1 MSEEFA
7 LFFLA
12 FSVCSPFFFPFFFFS
27 PPSNCSHTKKREIL
41 QKYTTEREREREGK
55 EKRDFLRMSAS
66 DRRAPLSFASSEHH
80 HRVPPPRRED
90 EDDIDEKR
98 EEKEEKKET
107 TTGTTTTTTTTTAGA
122 AALDDEERVVVSENV
137 LSFLEQFERS
147 MEELQKE
154 CALVNEDARAHAR
167 ELEKDV
173 IDMMADLERKCEEG
187 SRKNWERREELL
199 AIKEKSFKAME
210 IFKTM

>member
-1 MSEEFA
+1 VS
-7 LFFLA
+7 
-12 FSVCSPFFFPFFFFS
+12 SSPFFSILFS
-27 PPSNCSHTKKREIL
+27 LYESALTSKRDKKYTQREKKR
-41 QKYTTEREREREGK
+41 K
-55 EKRDFLRMSAS
+55 EKREYFLRRMSAN

-80 HRVPPPRRED
+80 HHRVPPPPRRED
-90 EDDIDEKR
+90 EDDIDDEKR
-98 EEKEEKKET
+98 EEKEEKEET
-107 TTGTTTTTTTTTAGA
+107 KTGTTTTTAGA

-147 MEELQKE
+147 LEELQKE

-173 IDMMADLERKCEEG
+173 IEMMADFERKCEEG
-187 SRKNWERREELL
+187 SQKNWERREELL

>member
-1 MSEEFA
+1 M
-7 LFFLA
+7 
-12 FSVCSPFFFPFFFFS
+12 
-27 PPSNCSHTKKREIL
+27 
-41 QKYTTEREREREGK
+41 
-55 EKRDFLRMSAS
+55 MSAR
-66 DRRAPLSFASSEHH
+66 DRKAPLSFASSEHH
-80 HRVPPPRRED
+80 HREVPPRRED
-90 EDDIDEKR
+90 EDDVIDER
-98 EEKEEKKET
+98 EEKEEKEET
-107 TTGTTTTTTTTTAGA
+107 TTGTTTTAGGA
-122 AALDDEERVVVSENV
+122 AAVVVSENV

-187 SRKNWERREELL
+187 SKKNFQRREELL

-210 IFKTM
+210 IFETM

>member
-1 MSEEFA
+1 MS
-7 LFFLA
+7 LLSFLRCV
-12 FSVCSPFFFPFFFFS
+12 SSSPFFSILFS
-27 PPSNCSHTKKREIL
+27 LYESALTSKRDKKYTQREKKR
-41 QKYTTEREREREGK
+41 K
-55 EKRDFLRMSAS
+55 EKREYFLRRMSAN

-80 HRVPPPRRED
+80 HHRVPPPPRRED
-90 EDDIDEKR
+90 EDDIDDEKR
-98 EEKEEKKET
+98 EEKEEKEET
-107 TTGTTTTTTTTTAGA
+107 KTGTTTTTAGA

-187 SRKNWERREELL
+187 SMKNWERREELL

>member
-1 MSEEFA
+1 
-7 LFFLA
+7 
-12 FSVCSPFFFPFFFFS
+12 
-27 PPSNCSHTKKREIL
+27 
-41 QKYTTEREREREGK
+41 
-55 EKRDFLRMSAS
+55 MSAR
-66 DRRAPLSFASSEHH
+66 DRQAPLSFASSEHH
-80 HRVPPPRRED
+80 HRDDVPPRRGED
-90 EDDIDEKR
+90 EDDDVIDER
-98 EEKEEKKET
+98 EEKEET
-107 TTGTTTTTTTTTAGA
+107 TTGTTTTA
-122 AALDDEERVVVSENV
+122 AVLVSENV

-147 MEELQKE
+147 LEELQKE

>member
-1 MSEEFA
+1 VSFA
-7 LFFLA
+7 LFCA
-12 FSVCSPFFFPFFFFS
+12 VVKPFFFRSFLSTS
-27 PPSNCSHTKKREIL
+27 PT
-41 QKYTTEREREREGK
+41 QKTRQKIHARERERK
-55 EKRDFLRMSAS
+55 ERKERKERDFLRRMSAN

-80 HRVPPPRRED
+80 HHRVPPPPRRED
-90 EDDIDEKR
+90 EDDIDDEKR
-98 EEKEEKKET
+98 EEKEETK
-107 TTGTTTTTTTTTAGA
+107 TGTTTTTTTAGA

-187 SRKNWERREELL
+187 SMKNWERREELL

>member
-1 MSEEFA
+1 
-7 LFFLA
+7 
-12 FSVCSPFFFPFFFFS
+12 
-27 PPSNCSHTKKREIL
+27 
-41 QKYTTEREREREGK
+41 
-55 EKRDFLRMSAS
+55 MSAN

-80 HRVPPPRRED
+80 HHRVPPPPRRED
-90 EDDIDEKR
+90 EDDIDDEKR
-98 EEKEEKKET
+98 EEKEEEKEET
-107 TTGTTTTTTTTTAGA
+107 KTGTTTTTAGA

-147 MEELQKE
+147 LEELQKE

-173 IDMMADLERKCEEG
+173 IDMMAELEKKCEEG
-187 SRKNWERREELL
+187 SKKNFQRREELL

>member
-1 MSEEFA
+1 MS
-7 LFFLA
+7 LLSFLRCV
-12 FSVCSPFFFPFFFFS
+12 SSSPFFSILFS
-27 PPSNCSHTKKREIL
+27 LYESALTSKRDKKYTQREKKR
-41 QKYTTEREREREGK
+41 K
-55 EKRDFLRMSAS
+55 EKREYFLRRMSAN

-80 HRVPPPRRED
+80 HHRVPPPPRRED
-90 EDDIDEKR
+90 EDDIDDEKR
-98 EEKEEKKET
+98 EEKEEKEET
-107 TTGTTTTTTTTTAGA
+107 KTGTTTTTAGA

-147 MEELQKE
+147 LEELQKE

-187 SRKNWERREELL
+187 SMKNWERREELL

>member
-1 MSEEFA
+1 
-7 LFFLA
+7 
-12 FSVCSPFFFPFFFFS
+12 
-27 PPSNCSHTKKREIL
+27 
-41 QKYTTEREREREGK
+41 
-55 EKRDFLRMSAS
+55 MSAN

-80 HRVPPPRRED
+80 HHRVPPPPRRED
-90 EDDIDEKR
+90 EDDIDDEKR
-98 EEKEEKKET
+98 EEKEEEKEET
-107 TTGTTTTTTTTTAGA
+107 KTGTTTTTTTAGA

-187 SRKNWERREELL
+187 SMKNWERREELL

>member
-1 MSEEFA
+1 
-7 LFFLA
+7 
-12 FSVCSPFFFPFFFFS
+12 
-27 PPSNCSHTKKREIL
+27 
-41 QKYTTEREREREGK
+41 
-55 EKRDFLRMSAS
+55 MSAN

-80 HRVPPPRRED
+80 HHRVPPPPRRED
-90 EDDIDEKR
+90 EDDIDDEKR
-98 EEKEEKKET
+98 EEKEGKEET
-107 TTGTTTTTTTTTAGA
+107 KTGTTTTTAGA

-137 LSFLEQFERS
+137 LSFLQQFERS

-187 SRKNWERREELL
+187 SMKNWERREELL